1 MRRSYDQGKGPAA
14 GGASRGS
21 GQGGALPK
29 AEWVMI
35 ATSNSDKFFEAA
47 MILAGLGIRAEPF
60 ICEMEEIQSYSLGE
74 IAARKAASAA
84 AAVGDGDRHVLVEDD
99 GLFVDALR
107 GFPGPYSAFVHD
119 TIGAAALRRILP
131 RGSPGEASFVSAV
144 AYSGP
149 ILRSLAAGM
158 MDERE
163 GERRKDGHCGGPAVF
178 TGAVRGSIAAK
189 PRGRGWGYDPV
200 FVPSGGDG
208 RTFAQMGSKEKN
220 AVSHRRA
227 ALADFA
233 AWFDAN
239 SAVLGGGRRP
249 PAAPPPRSRRLRG

>member
-1 MRRSYDQGKGPAA
+1 MRRSYDPGEEPAA
-14 GGASRGS
+14 GGARRGR
-21 GQGGALPK
+21 GQGGAPAG
-29 AEWVMI
+29 AEMVTI
-35 ATSNSDKFFEAA
+35 ATSNADKFIEAA
-47 MILAGLGIRAEPF
+47 VILAGLGIRAEPF
-60 ICEMEEIQSYSLGE
+60 MCEMDEIQSYSLGE

-84 AAVGDGDRHVLVEDD
+84 AAVGNEGSHVLVEDD
-99 GLFVDALR
+99 GLFVNALR

-119 TIGAAALRRILP
+119 TIGPAALRRILP

-163 GERRKDGHCGGPAVF
+163 GGRRKDGHCGGPAVF
-178 TGAVRGSIAAK
+178 TGAVRGSIAPR

-208 RTFAQMGSKEKN
+208 RTFAQMGSEEKN

-227 ALADFA
+227 ALAEFA
-233 AWFDAN
+233 AWFAAN
-239 SAVLGGGRRP
+239 SAVLGDE
-249 PAAPPPRSRRLRG
+249 APPPGRAAA

>member
-1 MRRSYDQGKGPAA
+1 MRRSYDPGEELAA
-14 GGASRGS
+14 GAASRGR
-21 GQGGALPK
+21 GQGDVIPK
-29 AEWVMI
+29 AEWVMV
-35 ATSNSDKFFEAA
+35 ATSNINKLFEAA
-47 MILAGLGIRAEPF
+47 TILRGLGIRVEPLM
-60 ICEMEEIQSYSLGE
+60 CRMEEIQSDSLVE
-74 IAARKAASAA
+74 IADRKAASAA
-84 AAVGDGDRHVLVEDD
+84 SAAAAAGNKGRHVLVEDD

-163 GERRKDGHCGGPAVF
+163 GERRKDGHCGGSAVF
-178 TGAVRGSIAAK
+178 TGAVRGSIAPR

-208 RTFAQMGSKEKN
+208 RTFAQMGSEEKN

-227 ALADFA
+227 ALAEFA
-233 AWFDAN
+233 AWFAAN
-239 SAVLGGGRRP
+239 SAVLGDE
-249 PAAPPPRSRRLRG
+249 APPPGRAAA